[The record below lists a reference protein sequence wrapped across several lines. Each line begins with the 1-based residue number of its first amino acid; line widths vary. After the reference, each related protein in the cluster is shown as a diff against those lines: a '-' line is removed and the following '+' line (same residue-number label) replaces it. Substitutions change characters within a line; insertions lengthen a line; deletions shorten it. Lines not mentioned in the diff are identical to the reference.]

1 MTEHESLW
9 FMVPTSTEWLVQVV
23 VEPIQDCFE
32 LDKVVET
39 YSQRHSED
47 FGWIQSGSKISL
59 PPLNH
64 ASREN
69 FRTLLRGIKRHFTS
83 RYGCRFPEIAY
94 MLATA
99 RVESYDFRRAVF
111 FSPIAEIISKEA
123 AEASYGTGPTA
134 RRPEVAKNM
143 GNDMPGDGYRY
154 RGRGLVQITWK
165 RNYRVFGELLGLDLV
180 AAPELALDWDVAIQ
194 ILVEGMVRGLFT
206 GKKLSDFITDDQVDF
221 IGARRIINGTDR
233 AAIIS
238 DYAERFLLLLEDA
251 SCADC

>member
-1 MTEHESLW
+1 
-9 FMVPTSTEWLVQVV
+9 
-23 VEPIQDCFE
+23 
-32 LDKVVET
+32 
-39 YSQRHSED
+39 
-47 FGWIQSGSKISL
+47 
-59 PPLNH
+59 
-64 ASREN
+64 
-69 FRTLLRGIKRHFTS
+69 
-83 RYGCRFPEIAY
+83 

-123 AEASYGTGPTA
+123 AEASYGTGTTA

-194 ILVEGMVRGLFT
+194 IMVEGMVRGLFT